1 MFTVSDTVSTRKI
14 GDELFIFDRKLSKI
28 HALNKVGTCIW
39 ECIHEGC
46 SKNEITARIMERFEV
61 DRNLAENDLEEYIS
75 ELLDKKLITA
85 DNRSTNDTRE

>member
-1 MFTVSDTVSTRKI
+1 MYTISDTVSTRKI

-39 ECIHEGC
+39 ESIHDGC
-46 SKNEITARIMERFEV
+46 SKKGITDRIIERFEV
-61 DRNLAENDLEEYIS
+61 DRNSAENDLEEYIS

-85 DNRSTNDTRE
+85 DNHSTNDTR

>member
-1 MFTVSDTVSTRKI
+1 MFTISDTVSIRKI

-46 SKNEITARIMERFEV
+46 SKNEITDRIMERFEV
-61 DRNLAENDLEEYIS
+61 DRNSAENDLEEYIS
-75 ELLDKKLITA
+75 ELLDKKLITETMP
-85 DNRSTNDTRE
+85 STDDTRK